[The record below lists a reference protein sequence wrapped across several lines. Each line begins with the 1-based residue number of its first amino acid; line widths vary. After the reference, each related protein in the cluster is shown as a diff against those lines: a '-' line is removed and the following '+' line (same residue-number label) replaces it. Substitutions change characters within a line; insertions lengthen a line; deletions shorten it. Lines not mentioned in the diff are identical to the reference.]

1 MSDELFKQHV
11 LNKLDLLEKEN
22 LHLKKELEEQNKQ
35 INNLE
40 VQLAQNQSC
49 RDLETKKNV

>member
-1 MSDELFKQHV
+1 M

-22 LHLKKELEEQNKQ
+22 LYLKKELEEQNKQ